1 MEKILY
7 DGKTYP
13 IREGNHKVA
22 GLVTFGAL
30 SLAKALFDDEG
41 NCRDKEGQVIDEG
54 LYGFVA
60 DDVITTCTDKE
71 FDAYINENFD

>member
-7 DGKTYP
+7 NGKNYP

-22 GLVTFGAL
+22 GLVTFGTL
-30 SLAKALFDDEG
+30 SLAKALFDDDG
-41 NCRDKEGQVIDEG
+41 NCRGKEGQVIDEG

-60 DDVITTCTDKE
+60 DDVIATCTDKE
-71 FDAYINENFD
+71 FDAYINMNFD